1 MYEDF
6 YRLTGKPFQL
16 NPDPSFFFQSAGHQR
31 AMAYL
36 RYGLQQGQGFIIV
49 TGDVGTG
56 KTMLVNTL
64 FEELERQNVVAAKIV
79 SSNVSENDLLR
90 LVCAEF
96 DLPYERLSKASLL
109 KQLEVFFKS
118 CVDDGKRVLLVV
130 DEVQN
135 LPRGSLEELRMLSNF
150 THKGNPVVQ
159 SFLLGQREFRASMRA
174 PGLEQLRQR
183 VLAAYHLKP
192 LSPAETE
199 TYIKHRLGKV
209 GWSLDPEI
217 DSDVFMA
224 IYQFT
229 SGVPRRINT
238 LMDRLLLNASLDEAH
253 RIAFKN
259 LRQITSEIN
268 HEQDLGRDEEDQ
280 EAAELVDLPPP
291 GLDEAPPAAAP
302 VPVVASPTK
311 TPVVAMNQTTAPQDD
326 AAAAEIRK
334 LEAKLAAM
342 QRAFDNLSGDMARQG
357 LDMAGSGGR
366 RPEGNDKHTGWWIV
380 GGLGVLALLALVVF
394 FFANSR

>member
-1 MYEDF
+1 MYEEF

-56 KTMLVNTL
+56 KTMLVNML
-64 FEELERQNVVAAKIV
+64 FEELESQNVVAAKIV

-150 THKGNPVVQ
+150 THNGNPVVQ
-159 SFLLGQREFRASMRA
+159 SFLLGQREFRAIMRA

-199 TYIKHRLGKV
+199 TYVKHRLGKV

-217 DSDVFMA
+217 ESDVFMG

-253 RIAFKN
+253 RISFKN

-268 HEQDLGRDEEDQ
+268 YEQDLGREDEDPEV
-280 EAAELVDLPPP
+280 AELVDLPPP
-291 GLDEAPPAAAP
+291 GLHEAAPAVAPGPSARTVGRSADSAPPAAAP
-302 VPVVASPTK
+302 
-311 TPVVAMNQTTAPQDD
+311 QDD
-326 AAAAEIRK
+326 AATAEIRK

-342 QRAFDNLSGDMARQG
+342 QRAFDNLSGDLARQG
-357 LDMAGSGGR
+357 MDAGGR
-366 RPEGNDKHTGWWIV
+366 GQEMDGKRTGWWIV
-380 GGLGVLALLALVVF
+380 GGLGVLALVALVTF
-394 FFANSR
+394 FFVNSR